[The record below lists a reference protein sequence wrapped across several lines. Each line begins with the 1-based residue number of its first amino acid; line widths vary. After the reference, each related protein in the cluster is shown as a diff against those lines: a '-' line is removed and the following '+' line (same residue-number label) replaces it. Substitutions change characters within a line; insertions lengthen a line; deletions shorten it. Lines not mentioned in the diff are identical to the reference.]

1 MVAQK
6 PGGSLRPLSFFGHAV
21 GDCAAASPCAFA
33 KEQPALQ
40 APSTA
45 MTNQR
50 FLSRREKTMGKPP
63 KFLLCREINK
73 RGLGLNVT
81 SVTVETRITALPQ
94 ISDEMS
100 RAMAR
105 HRGALFR

>member
-1 MVAQK
+1 
-6 PGGSLRPLSFFGHAV
+6 
-21 GDCAAASPCAFA
+21 
-33 KEQPALQ
+33 
-40 APSTA
+40 
-45 MTNQR
+45 
-50 FLSRREKTMGKPP
+50 MGKPP